1 VDNEAMRAILRDGS
15 AEAVTVQ
22 LNEVRNLHVQ
32 VPEKI
37 EGSQSNTEMAAQ
49 ALIEKAFECFNR

>member
-1 VDNEAMRAILRDGS
+1 MRAILRDGS